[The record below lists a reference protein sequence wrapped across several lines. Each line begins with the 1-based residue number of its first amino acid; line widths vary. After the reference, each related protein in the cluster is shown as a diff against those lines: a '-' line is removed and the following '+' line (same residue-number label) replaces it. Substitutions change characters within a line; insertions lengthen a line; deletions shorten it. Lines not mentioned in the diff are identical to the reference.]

1 MSMSTNTDALTTL
14 QKTKKALLSILERA
28 EKQEATA
35 EEVRILPSVAKEL
48 CMVVYRIN
56 KLS

>member
-1 MSMSTNTDALTTL
+1 MSTNTDALSTL

-35 EEVRILPSVAKEL
+35 EEVRILPAVAKEL

>member
-1 MSMSTNTDALTTL
+1 MSTNKDALSTL
-14 QKTKKALLSILERA
+14 QKTEKALLSILERA
-28 EKQEATA
+28 EKQQATA
-35 EEVRILPSVAKEL
+35 EEVRIVPSVAKEL

>member
-1 MSMSTNTDALTTL
+1 MSTTVKPDSLSTL
-14 QKTKKALLSILERA
+14 QKTEKALLSILERA

-35 EEVRILPSVAKEL
+35 AEIRILPSVAKEL
-48 CMVVYRIN
+48 CMVVYRIS

>member
-1 MSMSTNTDALTTL
+1 MDTKSDVLSTL
-14 QKTKKALLSILERA
+14 QKTEKALLSILERA

-35 EEVRILPSVAKEL
+35 EEVRIVPSVAKEL
-48 CMVVYRIN
+48 CMVVFRIN